1 MTTQENAID
10 FNSPAYKRSRAA
22 YTWECAFEYFV
33 SLLVSGAFLSKL
45 LLSIGMSDALIGII
59 SSFISLSYLFQLF
72 SIFVVQRITN
82 TKRFAVLFHSLGQVL
97 FMFIYLVPFLPFEY
111 KHKELLVIISILLAY
126 FGNYFVNSIIYRWGN
141 SHVLPTRRGRFSA
154 TKEMISLATGT
165 VVTLVAGYV
174 MDAFE
179 LAGNLESG
187 FLFCSFAIFI
197 FALCDFICLMLIK
210 NKIKTPEEKRE
221 KAPLREV
228 IKNTLG
234 NKNFLNITA
243 LQILWDVGRFVTV
256 GFISTYSLNVTELAF
271 TVGSVQI
278 ISLLGHGTRF
288 VISRPFGRYSD
299 KHSYAKGIEL
309 GLVLAAIAFGSAMFM
324 TPTTRFLYI
333 VYMIFQSSCHAGVGA
348 NLLNVTYS
356 YVNEKYVS
364 EAMAIKNSISGICG
378 FFASLVASALLTDV
392 QANGNVFLGM
402 SLYGQQVLAAISF
415 LVMIIAILF
424 TKFVIEKQKIMVQ

>member
-1 MTTQENAID
+1 MNNNAEIY
-10 FNSPAYKRSRAA
+10 NSSEYKRSRWG
-22 YTWECAFEYFV
+22 YTFECAFEYFV

-72 SIFVVQRITN
+72 SVFVVQRITN

-97 FMFIYLVPFLPFEY
+97 FMFIYLIPFLPFEY
-111 KHKELLVIISILLAY
+111 KHKELLIIISILLAY
-126 FGNYFVNSIIYRWGN
+126 FGNYFVTSIIYRWGN
-141 SHVLPTRRGRFSA
+141 SHVPPTRRGRFSA

-165 VVTLVAGYV
+165 VVTLVAGYA

-179 LAGNLESG
+179 LADNLEGG

-210 NKIKTPEEKRE
+210 NKIKTPEEK
-221 KAPLREV
+221 KDKTPLREV

-256 GFISTYSLNVTELAF
+256 GFISTYSLNTTELAF

-278 ISLLGHGTRF
+278 ISLIGHGTRF
-288 VISRPFGRYSD
+288 AISRPFGRYSD

-309 GLVLAAIAFGSAMFM
+309 GLVLSAIAFGSAIFM

-333 VYMIFQSSCHAGVGA
+333 VYMIFHNACHAGVGA

-356 YVNEKYVS
+356 YVNEKYIS

-378 FFASLVASALLTDV
+378 FLASLAASALLANI
-392 QANGNVFLGM
+392 QANGNTFLGIQV
-402 SLYGQQVLAAISF
+402 YGQQVLSAISF
-415 LVMIIAILF
+415 AIMVAAVIF
-424 TKFVIEKQKIMVQ
+424 TKLVIEKQKTMVQ

>member
-1 MTTQENAID
+1 MNNNAEIY
-10 FNSPAYKRSRAA
+10 NSPEYKRSRNA
-22 YTWECAFEYFV
+22 YTFECAFEYFV
-33 SLLVSGAFLSKL
+33 ALLVSGAFLSKL

-59 SSFISLSYLFQLF
+59 SSFISLSYLFQFF
-72 SIFVVQRITN
+72 SIFVVQKITN

-97 FMFIYLVPFLPFEY
+97 FMFIYLIPFLPFEY

-141 SHVLPTRRGRFSA
+141 SHVQPNHRARFSA
-154 TKEMISLATGT
+154 TKEMISLAAGT

-174 MDAFE
+174 MDTFE
-179 LAGNLESG
+179 LADNIEGG
-187 FLFCSFAIFI
+187 FLFCSLAIFI

-210 NKIKTPEEKRE
+210 NKIKTPEEKKE
-221 KAPLREV
+221 KTPLREV

-256 GFISTYSLNVTELAF
+256 GFISTYSLNATELAF

-278 ISLLGHGTRF
+278 ITIISHGARI

-309 GLVLAAIAFGSAMFM
+309 GFILAAISFGSAIFM
-324 TPTTRFLYI
+324 TPATRFLYI
-333 VYMIFQSSCHAGVGA
+333 VYMIFHATCHAGVGA

-356 YVNEKYVS
+356 YVNEKYLS
-364 EAMAIKNSISGICG
+364 EAIAIKNSISGICG
-378 FFASLVASALLTDV
+378 FGASLAASALLANI
-392 QANGNVFLGM
+392 QANGNTFLGIQV
-402 SLYGQQVLAAISF
+402 YGQQVLSAISF
-415 LVMIIAILF
+415 AIMVAAVVF
-424 TKFVIEKQKIMVQ
+424 TKLVIEKQKTMVQ

>member
-1 MTTQENAID
+1 MNNNAEIY
-10 FNSPAYKRSRAA
+10 NSPEYKRSRNA
-22 YTWECAFEYFV
+22 YTLECAFEYFV
-33 SLLVSGAFLSKL
+33 ALLVSGAFLSKL

-59 SSFISLSYLFQLF
+59 SSFISLSYLFQFF

-97 FMFIYLVPFLPFEY
+97 FMFIYLIPFLPFEY

-141 SHVLPTRRGRFSA
+141 SHVQPNHRARFSA
-154 TKEMISLATGT
+154 TKEMISLAAGT

-174 MDAFE
+174 MDTFE
-179 LAGNLESG
+179 LADNIEGG
-187 FLFCSFAIFI
+187 FLFCSLAIFI

-210 NKIKTPEEKRE
+210 NKIKTPEEKKE
-221 KAPLREV
+221 KTPLREV

-256 GFISTYSLNVTELAF
+256 GFISTYSLNATELAF

-278 ISLLGHGTRF
+278 ISIISHGARI

-309 GLVLAAIAFGSAMFM
+309 GFILAAISFGSAIFM

-333 VYMIFQSSCHAGVGA
+333 VYMIFHSTCHAGVGA

-356 YVNEKYVS
+356 YVNEKYLS
-364 EAMAIKNSISGICG
+364 EAIAIKNSISGICG
-378 FFASLVASALLTDV
+378 FGASLVASALLANI
-392 QANGNVFLGM
+392 QANGNTFLGIQV
-402 SLYGQQVLAAISF
+402 YGQQVLSAISF
-415 LVMIIAILF
+415 AIMVAAVIF
-424 TKFVIEKQKIMVQ
+424 TKLVIEKQKTMVQ

>member
-1 MTTQENAID
+1 MDKKTEIFMQPD
-10 FNSPAYKRSRAA
+10 YKRSRWA
-22 YTWECAFEYFV
+22 YTFECAFEYFV

-111 KHKELLVIISILLAY
+111 NYKELLVIISILLAY

-141 SHVLPTRRGRFSA
+141 SHVLPTKRGSFSA

-179 LAGNLESG
+179 LTDNMEGG
-187 FLFCSFAIFI
+187 FLFCSLAIFI

-210 NKIKTPEEKRE
+210 NKIKTPEEKKE
-221 KAPLREV
+221 KTPLREV

-234 NKNFLNITA
+234 NKYFLNITA

-256 GFISTYSLNVTELAF
+256 GFIGTYSLNATELAF

-278 ISLLGHGTRF
+278 ISIIGHGTRF
-288 VISRPFGRYSD
+288 VISKPLGRYSD

-309 GLVLAAIAFGSAMFM
+309 GLAIAAISFGAAMFM
-324 TPTTRFLYI
+324 TPATRFLYI
-333 VYMIFQSSCHAGVGA
+333 VYIIFNNACHAGVGA
-348 NLLNVTYS
+348 NLLNATYS
-356 YVNEKYVS
+356 YVNEKYIS
-364 EAMAIKNSISGICG
+364 EALAIKNSISGICG
-378 FFASLVASALLTDV
+378 FLASLAASALLANI
-392 QANGNVFLGM
+392 QANGNTFLGIQV
-402 SLYGQQVLAAISF
+402 YGQQVLSAISF
-415 LVMIIAILF
+415 VIMAAAVIF
-424 TKFVIEKQKIMVQ
+424 TKLVIEKQKAMVQ